1 MRAQKYLVLPDEDAA
16 EFAALEAALVEETGY
31 GRRPEVEAL
40 EAEVPWRAE
49 VMTASVLPARG
60 FRHRE
65 TRCSGRLPDRSP
77 FWRGDGFPP

>member
-40 EAEVPWRAE
+40 EAEVRWRA
-49 VMTASVLPARG
+49 G
-60 FRHRE
+60 
-65 TRCSGRLPDRSP
+65 G
-77 FWRGDGFPP
+77 

>member
-1 MRAQKYLVLPDEDAA
+1 MLPDEDAA

-49 VMTASVLPARG
+49 VMTASVLPRVGSGIVNEMLRPPTRPLCFGAATDLTPT
-60 FRHRE
+60 RE
-65 TRCSGRLPDRSP
+65 GC
-77 FWRGDGFPP
+77 